1 MYMYPLLRKRH
12 FLKWCLSLNV
22 EILVRAGDFK
32 MTLNHKLDTT
42 NKRSKSQLSRLVN
55 ISLTELGMFES
66 GVE

>member
-1 MYMYPLLRKRH
+1 MVFELIAIE
-12 FLKWCLSLNV
+12 NV

-32 MTLNHKLDTT
+32 MTLNHKLNTT